1 MKFRKINDTT
11 INCIITQDDLRKH
24 GIDLDDL
31 FDRKKN
37 AVEFIKRII
46 LKAASSVNMNMKND
60 YTSMRISVLPDQS
73 VSLTIS
79 QDPAES
85 AKIKEHKD
93 LASGSRQAGG
103 KASEKASDRAVQKN
117 VGNASKSGTYVFR
130 FYSIMETLPSC
141 RILSTCRGLESSLYF
156 VRESGFYYLVI
167 SRDADAGEDYALG
180 SPEHSRIV
188 RDGGRHAKVVQR
200 PQDAGLV
207 AGLVVENCE
216 HGVHPGARL
225 SAEEAEGGGSRPRQ
239 ESLGKMAFLSG
250 LREKTRAVDAV
261 LF

>member
-11 INCIITQDDLRKH
+11 INCIITQDDLKKH

-79 QDPAES
+79 QDPAAS
-85 AKIKEHKD
+85 ALIREQKD
-93 LASGSRQAGG
+93 LASGSRSGSG
-103 KASEKASDRAVQKN
+103 KAGEKAAERAAQKAE
-117 VGNASKSGTYVFR
+117 GDIAKSGTYVFR
-130 FYSIMETLPSC
+130 FYSIMDTLSSC
-141 RILSTCRGLESSLYF
+141 RILRTCRGLTSSLYF

-167 SRDADAGEDYALG
+167 SRDVDAEEDYDSTVLRINEFADMVSCSDTTLAYIM
-180 SPEHSRIV
+180 EHSACI
-188 RDGGRHAKVVQR
+188 
-200 PQDAGLV
+200 
-207 AGLVVENCE
+207 
-216 HGVHPGARL
+216 
-225 SAEEAEGGGSRPRQ
+225 
-239 ESLGKMAFLSG
+239 
-250 LREKTRAVDAV
+250 LRKRAVQQISE
-261 LF
+261 LYS

>member
-1 MKFRKINDTT
+1 MKFRKINETT

-79 QDPAES
+79 QDPAAS
-85 AKIKEHKD
+85 ALIREQKD
-93 LASGSRQAGG
+93 LASGSRSGSG
-103 KASEKASDRAVQKN
+103 KAGEKAAERAAQKAE
-117 VGNASKSGTYVFR
+117 GDIAKSGTYVFR
-130 FYSIMETLPSC
+130 FYSIMDTLSSC
-141 RILSTCRGLESSLYF
+141 RILRTCRGLTSSLYF

-167 SRDADAGEDYALG
+167 SRDVDAEEDYDSTVLRINEFADMVSCSDTTLAYIR
-180 SPEHSRIV
+180 EHSDCI
-188 RDGGRHAKVVQR
+188 
-200 PQDAGLV
+200 
-207 AGLVVENCE
+207 
-216 HGVHPGARL
+216 
-225 SAEEAEGGGSRPRQ
+225 
-239 ESLGKMAFLSG
+239 
-250 LREKTRAVDAV
+250 LRKRAVQQISE
-261 LF
+261 LYS

>member
-79 QDPAES
+79 QDPAAS
-85 AKIKEHKD
+85 ALIREQKD
-93 LASGSRQAGG
+93 LASGSRSGSG
-103 KASEKASDRAVQKN
+103 KAGEKAAERAAQKAE
-117 VGNASKSGTYVFR
+117 GDIAKSGTYVFR
-130 FYSIMETLPSC
+130 FYSIMDTLSSC
-141 RILSTCRGLESSLYF
+141 RILRTCRGLTSSLYF

-167 SRDADAGEDYALG
+167 SRDVDAEEDYDSTVLRINEFADMVSCSDTALAYIR
-180 SPEHSRIV
+180 EHSDCI
-188 RDGGRHAKVVQR
+188 
-200 PQDAGLV
+200 
-207 AGLVVENCE
+207 
-216 HGVHPGARL
+216 
-225 SAEEAEGGGSRPRQ
+225 
-239 ESLGKMAFLSG
+239 
-250 LREKTRAVDAV
+250 LRKRAVQQISE
-261 LF
+261 LYS

>member
-11 INCIITQDDLRKH
+11 INCIITQDDLKKH

-167 SRDADAGEDYALG
+167 SRDADAGEDYDSTVLRINEFADMVACSDTTLAYIR
-180 SPEHSRIV
+180 EHSGCI
-188 RDGGRHAKVVQR
+188 
-200 PQDAGLV
+200 
-207 AGLVVENCE
+207 
-216 HGVHPGARL
+216 
-225 SAEEAEGGGSRPRQ
+225 
-239 ESLGKMAFLSG
+239 
-250 LREKTRAVDAV
+250 LRKRAVQQISE
-261 LF
+261 LYG

>member
-1 MKFRKINDTT
+1 MKFRKINDRT

-79 QDPAES
+79 QDPAAS
-85 AKIKEHKD
+85 ALIREQKD
-93 LASGSRQAGG
+93 LASGSRSGSG
-103 KASEKASDRAVQKN
+103 KAGEKAAERAAQKAE
-117 VGNASKSGTYVFR
+117 GDIAKSGTYVFR
-130 FYSIMETLPSC
+130 FYSIMDTLSSC
-141 RILSTCRGLESSLYF
+141 RILRTCRGLTSSLYF

-167 SRDADAGEDYALG
+167 SRDVDAEEDYDSTVLRINEFADMVSCSDTTLAYIR
-180 SPEHSRIV
+180 EHSDCI
-188 RDGGRHAKVVQR
+188 
-200 PQDAGLV
+200 
-207 AGLVVENCE
+207 
-216 HGVHPGARL
+216 
-225 SAEEAEGGGSRPRQ
+225 
-239 ESLGKMAFLSG
+239 
-250 LREKTRAVDAV
+250 LRKRAVQQISE
-261 LF
+261 LYS

>member
-79 QDPAES
+79 QDPAAS
-85 AKIKEHKD
+85 ALIREQKD
-93 LASGSRQAGG
+93 LASGSRSGSG
-103 KASEKASDRAVQKN
+103 KAGEKAAERAAQKAE
-117 VGNASKSGTYVFR
+117 GDIAKSGTYVFR
-130 FYSIMETLPSC
+130 FYSIMDTLSSC
-141 RILSTCRGLESSLYF
+141 RILSTCRGLTSSLYF

-167 SRDADAGEDYALG
+167 SRDVDAEEDYDSTVLRINEFADMVSCSDTTLAYIR
-180 SPEHSRIV
+180 EHSDCI
-188 RDGGRHAKVVQR
+188 
-200 PQDAGLV
+200 
-207 AGLVVENCE
+207 
-216 HGVHPGARL
+216 
-225 SAEEAEGGGSRPRQ
+225 
-239 ESLGKMAFLSG
+239 
-250 LREKTRAVDAV
+250 LRKRAVQQISE
-261 LF
+261 LYS

>member
-79 QDPAES
+79 QDPAAS
-85 AKIKEHKD
+85 ALIKEQKD
-93 LASGSRQAGG
+93 LASGSRPGSG
-103 KASEKASDRAVQKN
+103 KANEKAAERAAQKAG
-117 VGNASKSGTYVFR
+117 VDIAKSGTYVFR
-130 FYSIMETLPSC
+130 FYSIMDTLSSC
-141 RILSTCRGLESSLYF
+141 RILRTCRGLTSSLYF

-167 SRDADAGEDYALG
+167 SRDVDAEEDYDSTVLRINEFADMVSCSDTTLAYIR
-180 SPEHSRIV
+180 EHSDCI
-188 RDGGRHAKVVQR
+188 
-200 PQDAGLV
+200 
-207 AGLVVENCE
+207 
-216 HGVHPGARL
+216 
-225 SAEEAEGGGSRPRQ
+225 
-239 ESLGKMAFLSG
+239 
-250 LREKTRAVDAV
+250 LRKRAVQQISE
-261 LF
+261 LYS

>member
-24 GIDLDDL
+24 GIYLDDL

-79 QDPAES
+79 QDPAAS
-85 AKIKEHKD
+85 ALIREQKD
-93 LASGSRQAGG
+93 LASGSRSGSG
-103 KASEKASDRAVQKN
+103 KAGEKAAERAAQKAE
-117 VGNASKSGTYVFR
+117 GDIAKSGTYVFR
-130 FYSIMETLPSC
+130 FYSIMDTLSSC
-141 RILSTCRGLESSLYF
+141 RILRTCRGLTSSLYF

-167 SRDADAGEDYALG
+167 SRDVDAEEDYDSTVLRINEFADMVSCSDTTLAYIR
-180 SPEHSRIV
+180 EHSDCI
-188 RDGGRHAKVVQR
+188 
-200 PQDAGLV
+200 
-207 AGLVVENCE
+207 
-216 HGVHPGARL
+216 
-225 SAEEAEGGGSRPRQ
+225 
-239 ESLGKMAFLSG
+239 
-250 LREKTRAVDAV
+250 LRKRAVQQISE
-261 LF
+261 LYS

>member
-11 INCIITQDDLRKH
+11 INCIITQDDLKKH

-79 QDPAES
+79 QDPAAS
-85 AKIKEHKD
+85 ALIKEQKD
-93 LASGSRQAGG
+93 LASGSRPGSG
-103 KASEKASDRAVQKN
+103 KANEKAAERAAQKAG
-117 VGNASKSGTYVFR
+117 VDIAKSGTYVFR
-130 FYSIMETLPSC
+130 FYSIMDTLSSC
-141 RILSTCRGLESSLYF
+141 RILRTCRGLTSSLYF

-167 SRDADAGEDYALG
+167 SRDVDSEEDYDSTVLRINEFADMVSCSDTTLAYIR
-180 SPEHSRIV
+180 EHSDCI
-188 RDGGRHAKVVQR
+188 
-200 PQDAGLV
+200 
-207 AGLVVENCE
+207 
-216 HGVHPGARL
+216 
-225 SAEEAEGGGSRPRQ
+225 
-239 ESLGKMAFLSG
+239 
-250 LREKTRAVDAV
+250 LRKRAVQQISE
-261 LF
+261 LYS

>member
-79 QDPAES
+79 QDPAAS
-85 AKIKEHKD
+85 ALIREQKD
-93 LASGSRQAGG
+93 LASGSRSGSG
-103 KASEKASDRAVQKN
+103 KAGEKAAERAAQKAE
-117 VGNASKSGTYVFR
+117 GDIAKSGTYVFR
-130 FYSIMETLPSC
+130 FYTIMDTLSSC
-141 RILSTCRGLESSLYF
+141 RILRTCRGLTSSLYF

-167 SRDADAGEDYALG
+167 SRDVDAEEDYDSTVLRINEFADMVSCSDTTLAYIR
-180 SPEHSRIV
+180 EHSDCI
-188 RDGGRHAKVVQR
+188 
-200 PQDAGLV
+200 
-207 AGLVVENCE
+207 
-216 HGVHPGARL
+216 
-225 SAEEAEGGGSRPRQ
+225 
-239 ESLGKMAFLSG
+239 
-250 LREKTRAVDAV
+250 LRKRAVQQISE
-261 LF
+261 LYS

>member
-46 LKAASSVNMNMKND
+46 LKAASSGNMNMKND

-79 QDPAES
+79 QDPAAS
-85 AKIKEHKD
+85 ALIREQKD
-93 LASGSRQAGG
+93 LASGSRSGSG
-103 KASEKASDRAVQKN
+103 KAGEKAAERAAQKAE
-117 VGNASKSGTYVFR
+117 GDIAKSGTYVFR
-130 FYSIMETLPSC
+130 FYSIMDTLSSC
-141 RILSTCRGLESSLYF
+141 RILRTCRGLTSSLYF

-167 SRDADAGEDYALG
+167 SRDVDAEEDYDSTVLRINEFADMVSCSDTTLAYIR
-180 SPEHSRIV
+180 EHSDCI
-188 RDGGRHAKVVQR
+188 
-200 PQDAGLV
+200 
-207 AGLVVENCE
+207 
-216 HGVHPGARL
+216 
-225 SAEEAEGGGSRPRQ
+225 
-239 ESLGKMAFLSG
+239 
-250 LREKTRAVDAV
+250 LRKRAVQQISE
-261 LF
+261 LYS

>member
-79 QDPAES
+79 QDPAAS
-85 AKIKEHKD
+85 ALIREQKD
-93 LASGSRQAGG
+93 LASGSRSGSG
-103 KASEKASDRAVQKN
+103 KAGEKAAERAAQKAE
-117 VGNASKSGTYVFR
+117 GNIAKSGTYVFR
-130 FYSIMETLPSC
+130 FYSIMDTLSSC
-141 RILSTCRGLESSLYF
+141 RILRTCRGLTSSLYF

-167 SRDADAGEDYALG
+167 SRDVDAEEDYDSTVLRINEFADMVSCSDTTLAYIR
-180 SPEHSRIV
+180 EHSDCI
-188 RDGGRHAKVVQR
+188 
-200 PQDAGLV
+200 
-207 AGLVVENCE
+207 
-216 HGVHPGARL
+216 
-225 SAEEAEGGGSRPRQ
+225 
-239 ESLGKMAFLSG
+239 
-250 LREKTRAVDAV
+250 LRKRAVQQISE
-261 LF
+261 LYS

>member
-79 QDPAES
+79 QDPAAS
-85 AKIKEHKD
+85 ALIREQKD
-93 LASGSRQAGG
+93 LASGSRSGSG
-103 KASEKASDRAVQKN
+103 KAGEKAAERAAQKAE
-117 VGNASKSGTYVFR
+117 GDIAKSGTYVFR
-130 FYSIMETLPSC
+130 FYSIMDTLSSC
-141 RILSTCRGLESSLYF
+141 RILRTCRGLTSSLYF

-167 SRDADAGEDYALG
+167 SRDVDAEEDYDSTVLRINEFADMVSCSDATLA
-180 SPEHSRIV
+180 SIREHSDRIV
-188 RDGGRHAKVVQR
+188 RK
-200 PQDAGLV
+200 
-207 AGLVVENCE
+207 
-216 HGVHPGARL
+216 
-225 SAEEAEGGGSRPRQ
+225 
-239 ESLGKMAFLSG
+239 
-250 LREKTRAVDAV
+250 
-261 LF
+261 

>member
-11 INCIITQDDLRKH
+11 INCIITQDDLKKH

-79 QDPAES
+79 QDPVES
-85 AKIKEHKD
+85 SKIKEHKD
-93 LASGSRQAGG
+93 LASGSLSGSSKDR
-103 KASEKASDRAVQKN
+103 EKAADRAAQKA
-117 VGNASKSGTYVFR
+117 VWDTSKSGTYVFR
-130 FYSIMETLPSC
+130 FYSIMDTLSSC
-141 RILSTCRGLESSLYF
+141 RILRTCRGLESSLYF

-167 SRDADAGEDYALG
+167 SRDVDAEEDYDSTVLRINEFADMVSCSDTTLAYIR
-180 SPEHSRIV
+180 EHSDCI
-188 RDGGRHAKVVQR
+188 
-200 PQDAGLV
+200 
-207 AGLVVENCE
+207 
-216 HGVHPGARL
+216 
-225 SAEEAEGGGSRPRQ
+225 
-239 ESLGKMAFLSG
+239 
-250 LREKTRAVDAV
+250 LRKRAVQQISE
-261 LF
+261 LYS

>member
-79 QDPAES
+79 QDPAAS
-85 AKIKEHKD
+85 ALIRDQKD
-93 LASGSRQAGG
+93 LASGSRSGSG
-103 KASEKASDRAVQKN
+103 KAGEKAAERAAQKAE
-117 VGNASKSGTYVFR
+117 GDIAKSGTYVFR
-130 FYSIMETLPSC
+130 FYSIMDTLSSC
-141 RILSTCRGLESSLYF
+141 RILRTCRGLTSSLYF

-167 SRDADAGEDYALG
+167 SRDVDAEEDYDSTVLRINEFADMVSCSDTTLAYIR
-180 SPEHSRIV
+180 EHSDCI
-188 RDGGRHAKVVQR
+188 
-200 PQDAGLV
+200 
-207 AGLVVENCE
+207 
-216 HGVHPGARL
+216 
-225 SAEEAEGGGSRPRQ
+225 
-239 ESLGKMAFLSG
+239 
-250 LREKTRAVDAV
+250 LRKRAVQQISE
-261 LF
+261 LYS